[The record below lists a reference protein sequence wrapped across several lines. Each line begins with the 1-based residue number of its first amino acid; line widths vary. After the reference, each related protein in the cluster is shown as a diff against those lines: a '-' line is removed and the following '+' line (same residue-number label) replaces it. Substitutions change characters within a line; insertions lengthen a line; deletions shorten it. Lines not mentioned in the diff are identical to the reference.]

1 MEIVIYYLYCLTT
14 EVFKMKFTKIAT
26 LVLACSLAACSSTKV
41 SDGGPAGDIT
51 PINAQKMSTAFKR
64 KGIKLEWECAWG
76 TGGFGMTNAMC
87 VKGEIKA
94 VEVSAYA
101 PSYGN
106 SEVNRENAFRVAE
119 LNANRKLIEF
129 LQKDVSSSTVV
140 KTLTK
145 NVEKANDNVRS
156 KISQNEVSV
165 SDTDADPSSVD
176 NNVSTRINVNETVRT
191 VAESITTN
199 SQRIL
204 KGVQV
209 IDEQIVDRQTVQVV
223 IRWDKDSRKAVQD
236 LNRLMR

>member
-1 MEIVIYYLYCLTT
+1 
-14 EVFKMKFTKIAT
+14 MKFAKIAT

-51 PINAQKMSTAFKR
+51 PINAQKLSTSFKR
-64 KGIKLEWECAWG
+64 KGIKLEWECSWG
-76 TGGFGMTNAMC
+76 TGAFGMTDAMC
-87 VKGEIKA
+87 VKGDIKA
-94 VEVSAYA
+94 VEVTAYA

-129 LQKDVSSSTVV
+129 LQKDVTSSTVV

-145 NVEKANDNVRS
+145 NVEKANDNIRS

-165 SDTDADPSSVD
+165 SDTESDKADKTSTDD
-176 NNVSTRINVNETVRT
+176 NIATRTNVNETVRT

-204 KGVQV
+204 KGIQV
-209 IDEQIVDRQTVQVV
+209 VDEQIIDRQTVQVT
-223 IRWDKDSRKAVQD
+223 IRWDKDGRKAVQD
-236 LNRLMR
+236 LNRYMR

>member
-1 MEIVIYYLYCLTT
+1 MEIVLYYLYCLTT
-14 EVFKMKFTKIAT
+14 EVFEMKFAKIAT

-41 SDGGPAGDIT
+41 SDGGSAGDIT
-51 PINAQKMSTAFKR
+51 PINAQKLSTSFKR
-64 KGIKLEWECAWG
+64 KGIKLEWECSWG
-76 TGGFGMTNAMC
+76 TSGTMC
-87 VKGEIKA
+87 IKGEIKA

-145 NVEKANDNVRS
+145 NVEKANDNIRS

-176 NNVSTRINVNETVRT
+176 NNVSTRVNVNETVRT

-209 IDEQIVDRQTVQVV
+209 IDEQIVDRQTVQVT

>member
-1 MEIVIYYLYCLTT
+1 
-14 EVFKMKFTKIAT
+14 MKFAKIAT
-26 LVLACSLAACSSTKV
+26 LVLAASLVACSSTKV
-41 SDGGPAGDIT
+41 SNSSAAGNIT
-51 PINAQKMSTAFKR
+51 PVNAQQLSTSFKR

-76 TGGFGMTNAMC
+76 TGSFGVTDAMC

-94 VEVSAYA
+94 VEVVAYA

-140 KTLTK
+140 RTLTK
-145 NVEKANDNVRS
+145 NVEKANDNIRS

-165 SDTDADPSSVD
+165 SDTDADTSSGD
-176 NNVSTRINVNETVRT
+176 NNVSTRVNINETVRT
-191 VAESITTN
+191 VSESISTN

-209 IDEQIVDRQTVQVV
+209 IDETIVDRQTVQVT
-223 IRWDKDSRKAVQD
+223 IRWDKNSRDAVQD